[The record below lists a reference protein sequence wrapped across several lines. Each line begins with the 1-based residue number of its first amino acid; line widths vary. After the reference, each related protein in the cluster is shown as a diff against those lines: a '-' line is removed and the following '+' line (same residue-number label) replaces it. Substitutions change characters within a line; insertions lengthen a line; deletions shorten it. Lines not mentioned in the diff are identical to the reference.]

1 MQAARLAAFTSW
13 SDWLQAGDLSSL
25 PPHVAPN
32 ATWQFMPVS
41 LSRVI
46 PDYPEDG
53 GISALHWLAFFRSL
67 PERIG
72 RTLEGHMKNGDAVT
86 LEGCFWLTF
95 APGTTDIVH
104 CIEFLDSATS
114 LGHVAAGKQAA
125 AES

>member
-1 MQAARLAAFTSW
+1 MEAARLAAFTSW
-13 SDWLQAGDLSSL
+13 SAWLQAGDLSSL

-53 GISALHWLAFFRSL
+53 SISALHWLAFFRSL

-72 RTLEGHMKNGDAVT
+72 RTLEVREHETGVGSLQLAFAVDA
-86 LEGCFWLTF
+86 
-95 APGTTDIVH
+95 APL
-104 CIEFLDSATS
+104 CLR
-114 LGHVAAGKQAA
+114 LC
-125 AES
+125 